1 MTSKIS
7 PFVTLK
13 TPVFRNFLLGT
24 FISEIGNQMQV
35 VAVAWQIYELTRNPA
50 SLGLIG
56 LANFLPILF
65 FSLIGG
71 LVADKADRK
80 KLLILSQSA
89 LSLIAF
95 ILFFLSTTHLVNPL
109 IIYFMLVL
117 NSIAASFSLPARQAV
132 LPNLLP
138 KKLFMNA
145 VSLHTLQFQSA
156 VLIGP
161 AIAGF
166 LIGGFGVA
174 SVYLLNAVSF
184 LIFIGSILTIKVSLN
199 LKTEAVEFNL
209 NSILDG
215 IKFVIS
221 TPILYSTMI
230 LDFLATFFGTANILM
245 PIFAKDILHVGPEGL
260 GFLYAAPAIGAIG
273 AGLLLSFFHHHQLH
287 NQGKIII
294 ISIILYGAATIG
306 FGMSKYLP
314 LSIFFLIM
322 VGFWDMV
329 SSVIRNT
336 IRQLITP
343 DHLRGRMVSIM
354 RIFFQGGPQLGDIEA
369 GLLAAAAGG
378 PISVVVGGLGTVLI
392 TSMLAYLSPKLRHY
406 QGKEVAV

>member
-1 MTSKIS
+1 M
-7 PFVTLK
+7 
-13 TPVFRNFLLGT
+13 R
-24 FISEIGNQMQV
+24 
-35 VAVAWQIYELTRNPA
+35 
-50 SLGLIG
+50 G
-56 LANFLPILF
+56 LANFLPVLI

-80 KLLILSQSA
+80 KLLVLSQST

-95 ILFFLSTTHLVNPL
+95 ILFFLTTTHFINPL
-109 IIYFMLVL
+109 IIYFMLML

-145 VSLHTLQFQSA
+145 VSIHTLQFQSA

-174 SVYLLNAVSF
+174 SVYLFNAISF
-184 LIFIGSILTIKVSLN
+184 LVFTGSILTIKVSLN

-215 IKFVIS
+215 IKFVVS

-245 PIFAKDILHVGPEGL
+245 PIFAKEILRVGPEGL
-260 GFLYAAPAIGAIG
+260 GLLYSAPAVGAVV
-273 AGLLLSFFHHHQLH
+273 AGLLLSFFHYHRLK
-287 NQGKIII
+287 NQGKMII

-306 FGMSKYLP
+306 FGLSKNLP
-314 LSIFFLIM
+314 LSLFFLSLA
-322 VGFWDMV
+322 GFGDMI

-354 RIFFQGGPQLGDIEA
+354 RIFFQGGPQLGEIEA
-369 GLLAAAAGG
+369 GFLAKAIGG
-378 PISVVVGGLGTVLI
+378 PASVVIGGVGVILI
-392 TSMLAYLSPKLRHY
+392 TSLIAWRNKSLRNY
-406 QGKEVAV
+406 QGKELAV

>member
-1 MTSKIS
+1 MAPKIS

-13 TPVFRNFLLGT
+13 IPVFRNFLLGT
-24 FISEIGNQMQV
+24 FISEIGNQMQI
-35 VAVAWQIYELTRNPA
+35 VAVAWQVYELTRNPA

-56 LANFLPILF
+56 LANFLPILL

-71 LVADKADRK
+71 LVADRADRR
-80 KLLILSQSA
+80 KLLIVSQSA
-89 LSLIAF
+89 LSLVAF
-95 ILFFLSTTHLVNPL
+95 ILFFLTITRLINPW
-109 IIYFMLVL
+109 IIYFILIL

-145 VSLHTLQFQSA
+145 ISLHSLQFQSA

-174 SVYLLNAVSF
+174 TVYLVNAVSF
-184 LIFIGSILTIKVSLN
+184 LIFIGSILTIKMPLN
-199 LKTEAVEFNL
+199 SKTEAVELDL
-209 NSILDG
+209 NSILNG
-215 IKFVIS
+215 IKFVAS

-245 PIFAKDILHVGPEGL
+245 PIFAKDILHVGPQGL
-260 GFLYAAPAIGAIG
+260 GLLYSAPAIGAVG
-273 AGLLLSFFHHHQLH
+273 AGLILSFFHHHQLR
-287 NQGKIII
+287 NQGKVII
-294 ISIILYGAATIG
+294 ISVIFYGVATIG
-306 FGMSKYLP
+306 FGLSKYLP

-369 GLLAAAAGG
+369 GLLAAVVGG

-392 TSMLAYLSPKLRHY
+392 TSVIAYLSPKFRSY
-406 QGKEVAV
+406 QGKDLVV